1 MKSGTKSGT
10 RYGLLSIALL
20 SLGVGAPGASA
31 QETGEALQATPPQS
45 VPDFEAELQALVE
58 RFNAK
63 REEAYEAYQAA
74 ETDEQRN
81 AALAT
86 LPGEDWAPEFEALAE
101 KAKGTDAAVQAR
113 IWVLRLTEDK
123 DRSWKVI
130 ETLLSE
136 SMQSPALAELPG
148 ELRYASYMF
157 GEPRV
162 LEALH
167 AIVDESPHEKV
178 RAGALFTLA
187 AVQLESR
194 DPEVRSGCRK
204 SFETLVGDYGTLP
217 YRGKS
222 TYAAAAEGYL
232 FELDHLQ
239 LGMNAPDFETLD
251 ENGVTWK
258 LSDYRGKVVVV
269 DFWGFW

>member
-1 MKSGTKSGT
+1 MK
-10 RYGLLSIALL
+10 YPLLSIAFLF
-20 SLGVGAPGASA
+20 LGFGAPGSA
-31 QETGEALQATPPQS
+31 QAGEALQATPEAS
-45 VPDFEAELQALVE
+45 VPDFEAELQALVD

-81 AALAT
+81 GALAT
-86 LPGEDWAPEFEALAE
+86 LPGEDWAPEFEALAG
-101 KAKGTDAAVQAR
+101 KAKGTDTAVRAW
-113 IWVLRLTEDK
+113 IWVLRLTEDQ
-123 DRSWKVI
+123 DRSWNVI
-130 ETLLSE
+130 ERLLSE

-148 ELRYASYMF
+148 ELRYASYTF

-167 AIVDESPHEKV
+167 AIVDESPHEEV

-194 DPEVRSGCRK
+194 DPEVRSGSRK

-239 LGMNAPDFETLD
+239 LGMAAPDFETLD